1 MMKKVYHYPP
11 PGYQTFLTDKD
22 GLSAKD
28 YLLIISTSIFFLF
41 ISIGLVLVL
50 FQKEINEMYLHLLDM
65 VVPVVMTV
73 VGGVMGVQAVETFSN
88 RQKEEPPP
96 APPTSQY
103 IYTDEDV

>member
-1 MMKKVYHYPP
+1 MKRKKVVYSPQYK
-11 PGYQTFLTDKD
+11 TFVTDED

-41 ISIGLVLVL
+41 ITIGLVMVL
-50 FQKEINEMYLHLLDM
+50 FQKEFDDMYLSLLEM

-88 RQKEEPPP
+88 RKREEPK
-96 APPTSQY
+96 QDDY
-103 IYTDEDV
+103 IYTDDDI